1 MRYFQKLIFILLLSI
16 TQLAHADDGYRLWLK
31 FDLVANI
38 QQRNSYAQK
47 CQFIYSDNQ
56 EVIIKTAQKELQ
68 AGLSGLLGKKV
79 STLTNPAG
87 KRGNNSSNYSK

>member
-1 MRYFQKLIFILLLSI
+1 MRYFQKLIIILLLSI

-56 EVIIKTAQKELQ
+56 EVITKTAQKELQ
-68 AGLSGLLGKKV
+68 AGLSGLLGK
-79 STLTNPAG
+79 
-87 KRGNNSSNYSK
+87 RF